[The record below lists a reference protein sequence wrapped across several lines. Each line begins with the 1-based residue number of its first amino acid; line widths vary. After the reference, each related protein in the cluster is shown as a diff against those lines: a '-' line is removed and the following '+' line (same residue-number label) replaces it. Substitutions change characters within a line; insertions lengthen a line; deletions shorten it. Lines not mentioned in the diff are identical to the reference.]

1 MKELP
6 NPVHHKTFTRWFEKE
21 SFSKI
26 EVKSGSH
33 IFTFDNTKSLVSFVT
48 STGALA
54 GFDAMVNMEDEEVKS
69 SMIKLFNDKGIKT
82 ITHKYVWEIFKN
94 DK

>member
-6 NPVHHKTFTRWFEKE
+6 NPIHHKTFTRWFEKE
-21 SFSKI
+21 GFSKI
-26 EVKSGSH
+26 EVESGSH
-33 IFTFDNTKSLVSFVT
+33 IFTFDNAQSVVSFVT

-54 GFDAMVNMEDEEVKS
+54 GFDAMIDMEDEEVKS
-69 SMIKLFNDKGIKT
+69 SMIKLVDKKGIKT
-82 ITHKYVWEIFKN
+82 ITHKYVWGIFKN